1 MASTRWARFPML
13 AGTLLLGFAVAAC
26 DGGDAEAPA
35 PTATRTAT
43 PTATAA
49 APTASGTPWVDTPA
63 PIATPSPDAGET
75 GDDGAPRPELTL
87 FKAAGTG
94 NAGGV
99 LATQVD
105 TRIGTHEGFDRFV
118 MEFED
123 GLIPQYTIEY
133 IDPPATQCA
142 SGMPIALAGDAV
154 LQVTMHVT
162 YIYDPDRGVLTIPA
176 RELKPGYP
184 TIFEAQEICGFEAVA
199 IWVLGVSERQPF
211 AVHEL
216 SDPAR
221 LVIDIAH

>member
-1 MASTRWARFPML
+1 MASAGWPRFPLL
-13 AGTLLLGFAVAAC
+13 AGMLLLGVALAAC
-26 DGGDAEAPA
+26 DGGESDAPA
-35 PTATRTAT
+35 PAATPTAT
-43 PTATAA
+43 PTASAA
-49 APTASGTPWVDTPA
+49 APTASGTPWIDRPA
-63 PIATPSPDAGET
+63 PTATRSPDAGET
-75 GDDGAPRPELTL
+75 DDDAPAPELTL

-94 NAGGV
+94 NAGGA

-118 MEFED
+118 MEFEN

-142 SGMPIALAGDAV
+142 SGMPVELAGGAV
-154 LQVTMHVT
+154 LQVTMPAA

-176 RELKPGYP
+176 RELAPGYP